1 MSSSSA
7 IQYLIELSCLIGEQ
21 VSVEDYLSL
30 SAGHGRRILSLD
42 LSHSGS
48 MVLAAT
54 DDQTVAVFK
63 SDSGREP
70 RVRIGDERSDLIH
83 NE

>member
-1 MSSSSA
+1 
-7 IQYLIELSCLIGEQ
+7 
-21 VSVEDYLSL
+21 
-30 SAGHGRRILSLD
+30 
-42 LSHSGS
+42 